1 MSEGGRK
8 RDDGVLVASKREVGE
23 EGREGCNRLAIVIWN
38 GEVGEGGR

>member
-1 MSEGGRK
+1 MGGK
-8 RDDGVLVASKREVGE
+8 ETMVFLVASKREVGE